1 MLLCVCVYKVSVSA
15 IFYKN
20 SCVVCHWMNLHLTT
34 FVLIEAFNVF
44 LIMPWKFLFLWL
56 GAHMGHFFLG
66 YPTRDRIAVWKGVCE
81 RHWFSHVLFN
91 TGCLESFKRQ
101 YLFLVWISLVTTE
114 VEHLCNEYFFIACL
128 ILQLVRFFSSELFIL
143 TMCDSSLLICMLI
156 LQIFFFAEK
165 NLKAHHPNRM
175 FVFS

>member
-1 MLLCVCVYKVSVSA
+1 MLLCVCVYIKYKVSVSA

-20 SCVVCHWMNLHLTT
+20 SCVVCHWMNHHLTT
-34 FVLIEAFNVF
+34 CVLIEAFNVF

-81 RHWFSHVLFN
+81 RHCFSHVLFN
-91 TGCLESFKRQ
+91 TGYLESFKRQ

-114 VEHLCNEYFFIACL
+114 VEHFCNEYFFIACL
-128 ILQLVRFFSSELFIL
+128 ILELVSSYRVHFFLFWVVYL
-143 TMCDSSLLICMLI
+143 
-156 LQIFFFAEK
+156 
-165 NLKAHHPNRM
+165 NY
-175 FVFS
+175 VW